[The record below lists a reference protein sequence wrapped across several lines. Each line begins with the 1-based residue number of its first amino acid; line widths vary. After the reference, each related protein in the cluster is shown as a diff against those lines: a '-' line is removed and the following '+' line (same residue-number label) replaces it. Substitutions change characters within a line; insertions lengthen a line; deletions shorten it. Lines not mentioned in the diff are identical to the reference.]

1 MPNSSRYPTDL
12 SDAQWNVLEPLV
24 PKVKPGGRP
33 LTYPRREILNA
44 ILYFKQ
50 AGCAWR
56 LLPHDL
62 PPRGIVSHYFRQ
74 WTRDGT
80 WQHIHNRLR
89 DQVRQQYDKQNAPT
103 AAILDSQTVKLG
115 EQGGPS
121 GYDAGKK
128 IKGRK
133 RPVLV
138 DSLGLLWG
146 VLVTAASVQDR
157 DGAKTLLD
165 LVLRGLRR
173 LQVIW
178 ADGGYAGQWV
188 EWVKAQRP
196 YGKLHWEIV
205 KREAGVIGF
214 AVVPKRWIV
223 ERTLAWLYQC
233 RRWARDYERKTA
245 HSEAMI
251 QIAMIGLMAR
261 RLAKT

>member
-133 RPVLV
+133 RHVLV

-178 ADGGYAGQWV
+178 ADGGYAGQLV